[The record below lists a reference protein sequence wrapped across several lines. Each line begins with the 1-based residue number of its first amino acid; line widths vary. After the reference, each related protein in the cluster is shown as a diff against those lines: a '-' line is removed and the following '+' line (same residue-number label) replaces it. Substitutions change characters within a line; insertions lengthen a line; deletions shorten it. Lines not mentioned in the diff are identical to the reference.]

1 MLSSIILN
9 WSISRI
15 EVGTRSLSYHKAMA
29 SQIND
34 DRRKSALNDP
44 DVLKEGPVDQPRGK
58 WSGLFPK
65 NHPLVLVMTG
75 DGKGKT
81 TAALGVSMRAWGRG
95 WNVLWLQFIKK
106 RDSKYGETLA
116 AMRMGIP
123 MEALGDGFTWLSEDL
138 EHDKELAKAAWLKAA
153 TIIQSGEYDL
163 IVLDEITY
171 PINYGWLSVDTVV
184 AAIENRP
191 KDVDIILTGRDADDR
206 LIQIADT
213 VTEMTEIKH
222 PYQAGVKAQPGI
234 DY

>member
-1 MLSSIILN
+1 MSKS
-9 WSISRI
+9 
-15 EVGTRSLSYHKAMA
+15 V
-29 SQIND
+29 ND
-34 DRRKSALNDP
+34 NQRKSALDDP
-44 DVLKEGPVDQPRGK
+44 DVLRGGPVEQPRGK

-106 RDSKYGETLA
+106 KDSKYGETLA
-116 AMRMGIP
+116 ATRMGIP

-138 EHDKELAKAAWLKAA
+138 EHDKNLAKAAWSKAA
-153 TIIQSGEYDL
+153 AIIQSGEYDL
-163 IVLDEITY
+163 VVLDEVTY
-171 PINYGWLSVDTVV
+171 PINYGWLSVDSVIEV
-184 AAIENRP
+184 IENRP
-191 KDVDIILTGRDADDR
+191 KDVDIILTGRDASAE

-213 VTEMTEIKH
+213 VTEMNEIKH
-222 PYQAGVKAQPGI
+222 AYQSGVKAQPGI